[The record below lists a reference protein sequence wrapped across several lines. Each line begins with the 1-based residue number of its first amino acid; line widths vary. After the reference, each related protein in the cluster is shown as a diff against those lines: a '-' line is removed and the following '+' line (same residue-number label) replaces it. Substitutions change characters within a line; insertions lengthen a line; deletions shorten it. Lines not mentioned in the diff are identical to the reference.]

1 MDIESPNGGAAQQG
15 GTKRRLRIYEQWQG
29 NEKFFL
35 YGFLVAGPNW
45 KASIGTALL
54 IAAPAG
60 IYLAFVAPYM
70 GLHVHIVIL
79 VISCILPVLSIWF
92 LMLTACRDPGIIP
105 RQEPDQEYLSG
116 QKPRTKDVYVNNQRV
131 VIRYNDTCH
140 FYQPPRAHHCSVNDN
155 CIERFDHHCPWVGT
169 TIGLRNYRTF
179 LLFVYTSA
187 VLCMYVFGVS
197 LAMLFV
203 KHNQLVDEAR
213 EAGRD
218 TGGLWGKTLGQCAPA
233 LALMG
238 YTFLFF
244 WFVGGLSAFHAYLV
258 GTNQTTYENFRYNH
272 DNRPNPYSRGLL
284 RNCAEVWCMPVPPSR
299 VKFRAHVDEFRPPT
313 GQPYSPYLANQPQQ
327 DDAGTSGDQV
337 DHQQS
342 SEDMGQQGSVQ
353 HQHQQHSQ
361 LYQQQQQIGYGAG
374 HGAPLSVGGPSSPGA
389 GFQPLS
395 QASGGGYD
403 PAALQPHPGQYNIQ
417 YGGPGPQ
424 QQYQQ
429 YNTQGQGQQVLDVHV
444 GPEPESRGYS
454 DAGAGWGAGGG
465 PGNQPPAAVRGT
477 DQAPFT
483 ARRNSATGPAGAGPV
498 QQVQYGG
505 PADVQYYNGNGGY
518 DDGYDDGDGDN
529 GYDGEDGQFP
539 VEQYGH
545 GVVGPEQVRAAL
557 PR

>member
-1 MDIESPNGGAAQQG
+1 
-15 GTKRRLRIYEQWQG
+15 
-29 NEKFFL
+29 
-35 YGFLVAGPNW
+35 
-45 KASIGTALL
+45 
-54 IAAPAG
+54 
-60 IYLAFVAPYM
+60 
-70 GLHVHIVIL
+70 
-79 VISCILPVLSIWF
+79 
-92 LMLTACRDPGIIP
+92 
-105 RQEPDQEYLSG
+105 
-116 QKPRTKDVYVNNQRV
+116 
-131 VIRYNDTCH
+131 
-140 FYQPPRAHHCSVNDN
+140 
-155 CIERFDHHCPWVGT
+155 
-169 TIGLRNYRTF
+169 
-179 LLFVYTSA
+179 
-187 VLCMYVFGVS
+187 
-197 LAMLFV
+197 
-203 KHNQLVDEAR
+203 
-213 EAGRD
+213 
-218 TGGLWGKTLGQCAPA
+218 
-233 LALMG
+233 MG

-258 GTNQTTYENFRYNH
+258 GTNQTTYENFRWGWRGPKPGPDGANPGPCGCMSQVAGKVTTCWAGIKGIPVLVVMPSRTAGEGGCTRHTRGQVPSPDCLAKRHRAVRPMRRYNH